1 MDQSLLVT
9 GFGYEHDDAW
19 TTNIDL
25 FKDFTDVS
33 RVRTKNLLLLPSFN
47 SHFAV
52 VVVSLTGTIFV
63 EYLMLNIFVH
73 SLSGINIYWV

>member
-1 MDQSLLVT
+1 MEQSLLVT
-9 GFGYEHDDAW
+9 GFGCEHDDAW
-19 TTNIDL
+19 ATNIDL

-52 VVVSLTGTIFV
+52 VVISLTGTIFV